1 MGRDKLTFFLG
12 PSAILRIFALGGG
25 SLRLI
30 SQDSL
35 VDFKVQLK
43 MWLFVIMFALGG
55 FLILILLAQ
64 KFFFTKKNGLTKVI
78 NFCWSAFHIL
88 SVGLSLWI
96 AFLPNRSVEH
106 LHSGVETRVSIDQ
119 KIINLERK

>member
-35 VDFKVQLK
+35 VDFLVQLK
-43 MWLFVIMFALGG
+43 KWLFVIMFALEG

-64 KFFFTKKNGLTKVI
+64 KFFVTKKRTHKGDK
-78 NFCWSAFHIL
+78 
-88 SVGLSLWI
+88 
-96 AFLPNRSVEH
+96 FL
-106 LHSGVETRVSIDQ
+106 
-119 KIINLERK
+119 LERLSYFSSWFFPTDSLFFPTARWNTSTQVWRLGDPSIKKSSI